1 MRVAVIATPRQGP
14 GRRGS
19 GTKKERRKYPVR
31 HYQAENEKKSISHI
45 LSWIYY
51 LLYIILNGL
60 GSQRKKQNSG
70 EVYVQTK

>member
-31 HYQAENEKKSISHI
+31 HYQVENEKKI
-45 LSWIYY
+45 
-51 LLYIILNGL
+51 N
-60 GSQRKKQNSG
+60 
-70 EVYVQTK
+70 